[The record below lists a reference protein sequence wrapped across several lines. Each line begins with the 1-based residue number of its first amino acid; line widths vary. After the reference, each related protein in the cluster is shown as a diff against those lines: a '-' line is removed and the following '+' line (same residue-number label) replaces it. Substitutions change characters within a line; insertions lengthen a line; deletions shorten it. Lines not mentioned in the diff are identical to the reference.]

1 MMNFTKFVKLCAAF
15 VVLLACGP
23 CLANSADTIRAGSS
37 IDVFLRGLPAEEASQ
52 INGQYRVS
60 SDGTISMPHLR
71 APVRAAGLTAN
82 QLAQNLAAAYKANE
96 IYNNPTFVILANSID
111 KEGDR
116 KTLTVGGYVRSPQQ
130 VIYKP
135 DMTFFDAVNAAGG
148 LTDYGSRYV
157 KFTRGGKTQ
166 TLDYFSQKARS
177 KRVEPNDQIE
187 VTQRGFTEGRPN
199 GVVP

>member
-1 MMNFTKFVKLCAAF
+1 MMNFIKIAALCSALLLCLFADTTK
-15 VVLLACGP
+15 
-23 CLANSADTIRAGSS
+23 ANSADSIRAGSS
-37 IDVFLRGLPAEEASQ
+37 IEVYLRGLPAEEASQ

-60 SDGTISMPHLR
+60 QDGTISMPHLR
-71 APVRAAGLTAN
+71 TPVRAAGLTAN
-82 QLAQNLAAAYKANE
+82 QLALNLAAAYKANE

-187 VTQRGFTEGRPN
+187 VTQRGFTEGRPS